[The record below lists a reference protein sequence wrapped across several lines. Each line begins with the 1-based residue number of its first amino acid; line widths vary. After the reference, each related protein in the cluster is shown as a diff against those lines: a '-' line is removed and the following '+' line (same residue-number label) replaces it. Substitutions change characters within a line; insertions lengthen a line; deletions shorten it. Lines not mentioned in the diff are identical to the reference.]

1 MSRMLTSLRQKWSG
15 LGDAS
20 EQGWRTWFQLSTLRN
35 YGIVLSFLALFVTL
49 SVWSDVF
56 LTRTNLLNLLDQS
69 ATVGIIACGG
79 TLVIIAG
86 GFDLSAGAIFAVAG
100 IVAVNAANSAGTT
113 AGIIAGVA
121 VGAALGLGNGLVT
134 TVGRINSL
142 IGTLASSIVIRGV
155 ALVITG
161 GFLVQATP
169 TSFPQLGQGKWAGV
183 NYSVW
188 ALLAVFVLT
197 TVVLTRAKFGRY
209 IYASGGN
216 AEAARLSGVRVGVV
230 RAATF
235 VISGACAGLAGVISA
250 SRVQTGQAN
259 AGEGI
264 ELTAIAAIVI
274 GGTSIQGG
282 AGAIWRSMLGVLLLA
297 MIGNGFNLLNLDPTY
312 QLIVQ
317 GSIIM
322 IAVAIDAWSRRST

>member
-1 MSRMLTSLRQKWSG
+1 MWTG
-15 LGDAS
+15 PTGDAPGG
-20 EQGWRTWFQLSTLRN
+20 GWSHRLRLSTLRN
-35 YGIVLSFLALFVTL
+35 YGIVLSFLVLFIVL

-56 LTRTNLLNLLDQS
+56 LTKTNMLNLLDQS
-69 ATVGIIACGG
+69 AAVGIIACGG

-100 IVAVNAANSAGTT
+100 IVAVNVANSAGTT
-113 AGIIAGVA
+113 AGIVAGVA
-121 VGAALGLGNGLVT
+121 AGVGLGLGNGILT

-169 TSFPQLGQGKWAGV
+169 TNFTQLGQGKFADV
-183 NYSVW
+183 NYSIW
-188 ALLAVFVLT
+188 TLLGVFLFT
-197 TVVLTRAKFGRY
+197 TLLLTRTTFGRY

-230 RAATF
+230 RAITF
-235 VISGACAGLAGVISA
+235 AISGGCAGLAGVLVA

-259 AGEGI
+259 AGMGI

-274 GGTSIQGG
+274 GGTSILGG
-282 AGAIWRSMLGVLLLA
+282 EGAIWRSILGVLLLA

-317 GSIIM
+317 GSIILV
-322 IAVAIDAWSRRST
+322 AVAIDAWSRKST